1 MPLKQLLRDLENA
14 GEVDLGVIGHNVLK
28 ESGTLQVKS
37 IESLC
42 FVLDAPTNK
51 KKKAKVAWNL
61 TEIKW
66 NSTKI
71 MFSIMSDE
79 SQHIRTAD
87 LGQSLPAAPSPR
99 LLLWPLVQRFQCLR
113 FEQVRTWALFG
124 AWGWQKWLCQNVA
137 CWYLWLSH
145 LMCLQFASGCAWKP
159 TTETSRRSWSPSA
172 HVSALLVRLI
182 FKKAK
187 PCSCCE
193 PGIKCLK
200 W

>member
-51 KKKAKVAWNL
+51 KKKAKVAWNV

-99 LLLWPLVQRFQCLR
+99 LLL
-113 FEQVRTWALFG
+113 
-124 AWGWQKWLCQNVA
+124 
-137 CWYLWLSH
+137 
-145 LMCLQFASGCAWKP
+145 
-159 TTETSRRSWSPSA
+159 
-172 HVSALLVRLI
+172 
-182 FKKAK
+182 
-187 PCSCCE
+187 
-193 PGIKCLK
+193 
-200 W
+200 